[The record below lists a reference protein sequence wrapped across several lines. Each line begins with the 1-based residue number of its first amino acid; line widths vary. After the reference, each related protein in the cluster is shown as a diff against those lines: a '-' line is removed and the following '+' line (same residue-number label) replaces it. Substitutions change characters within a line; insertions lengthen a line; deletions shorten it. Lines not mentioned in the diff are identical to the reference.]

1 MSKGHNKKRNVG
13 LIYEQVI
20 NKASA
25 AMIVGGPAQAKTY
38 IDFLKK
44 HFVEGS
50 ELLKEFKLF
59 TAILDTNGV
68 SEKIADR
75 ILELARESVKSIDF
89 KKLNFEKGVF
99 INEANRVFGKGQLFE
114 ARVENFRALA
124 TVQSL
129 LNEWRSPGAL
139 SPAITAQYESQLR
152 EYMMLNVDSSATN
165 LTESVDEISVK
176 MFHKRFNETYGEK
189 FTPIQKDFL
198 HDFMFRDSEYVVG
211 LITASRQKALD
222 LLKERN
228 NVENNNIL
236 KKQYGSVYENILK
249 LDPADPH
256 GPARQLTLLQLIEE
270 LEDENE

>member
-176 MFHKRFNETYGEK
+176 MFHK
-189 FTPIQKDFL
+189 DFL

-236 KKQYGSVYENILK
+236 KKQYGSVYEIILK

-256 GPARQLTLLQLIEE
+256 APARQLTLLQLIEE